1 MGVLLFRG
9 FTTDTEI
16 FREFSN
22 LFSNNFLDYTG
33 GAFDRRVIND
43 DKTILSVNDFQTDIK
58 LHGEMYYQKNIP
70 LMLWFFCANPA
81 AKNGE
86 TTVCDGRQFF
96 AELSNSTQELFSQKR
111 LKFTAKMNKEQWQK
125 KYKIDDIN
133 ELEQMCKMNDT
144 HTTIYED
151 QSILLQYI
159 CPVVIPSRCG
169 KYQVFINSLLP
180 AMQLNPDVL
189 KFDDDSEISDELMDE
204 LNGIAERITTNID
217 WKKGDI
223 LMIDNTRIMHGRRA
237 FKDETREIYIRL
249 CSPNFQF

>member
-1 MGVLLFRG
+1 
-9 FTTDTEI
+9 
-16 FREFSN
+16 
-22 LFSNNFLDYTG
+22 
-33 GAFDRRVIND
+33 
-43 DKTILSVNDFQTDIK
+43 
-58 LHGEMYYQKNIP
+58 
-70 LMLWFFCANPA
+70 
-81 AKNGE
+81 
-86 TTVCDGRQFF
+86 
-96 AELSNSTQELFSQKR
+96 
-111 LKFTAKMNKEQWQK
+111 MNKEQWQK